1 GYLVLPLQKD
11 LLVEV
16 GSLIGEGF
24 GSGCRSDDRT
34 TINRFAFTFSQL
46 TLLQTIFICCLIYST

>member
-1 GYLVLPLQKD
+1 EGYLVLPLQKD

-34 TINRFAFTFSQL
+34 TINLVCIYVLAIYFAANPL
-46 TLLQTIFICCLIYST
+46 HLL